1 MIGQE
6 SLSTLASDA
15 LVLQTLR
22 ITCPLTMDQ
31 LLSRLP
37 ELRWNEVFH
46 AIDLLS
52 RQGKI
57 TLRRRGFEYE
67 VRLPAEISCC
77 A

>member
-1 MIGQE
+1 
-6 SLSTLASDA
+6 
-15 LVLQTLR
+15 
-22 ITCPLTMDQ
+22 MDQ
-31 LLSRLP
+31 LVSRLP

-67 VRLPAEISCC
+67 IRLPAEIGCC